1 MNKIGTLIRNLRE
14 QKGITQDFMAKEL
27 MLTQSNYGRLEKDD
41 QRLSAPKLQKIAE
54 ILSVSVAYLFSEEPE
69 KVVHQ
74 SEIESQSEQFYPY
87 NNSKDVYEGYINSQK
102 FQIQHLQEEINFLRD
117 LIRKTIGK

>member
-41 QRLSAPKLQKIAE
+41 QRLNAPKLQKIAE
-54 ILSVSVAYLFSEEPE
+54 ILSVTVAYLFSEEIE
-69 KVVHQ
+69 KTVTQCEKEPQ
-74 SEIESQSEQFYPY
+74 SPDQFYTY
-87 NNSKDVYEGYINSQK
+87 NRDIYESYINSQK
-102 FQIQHLQEEINFLRD
+102 LQIEHLQEEIVFLRE
-117 LIRKTIGK
+117 LIRKNIGS

>member
-54 ILSVSVAYLFSEEPE
+54 ILNVSIAFLFNEQQQG
-69 KVVHQ
+69 VVINKPGKDSQMEQYFVHNK
-74 SEIESQSEQFYPY
+74 EI
-87 NNSKDVYEGYINSQK
+87 YEGYINSQK
-102 FQIQHLQEEINFLRD
+102 FQIKHLQDEVNFLRE
-117 LIRKTIGK
+117 LVKKEQL